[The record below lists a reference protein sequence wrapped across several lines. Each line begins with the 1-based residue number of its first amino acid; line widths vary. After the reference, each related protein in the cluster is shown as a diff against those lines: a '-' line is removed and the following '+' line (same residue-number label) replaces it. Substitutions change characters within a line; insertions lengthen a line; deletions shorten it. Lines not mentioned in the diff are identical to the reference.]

1 MGLVQNSGEQ
11 IYRAHRELYKLGRN
25 ALPAIEEQILGQSW
39 RDIRH
44 GSQLN
49 LLSGLLSLVND
60 IDEDR
65 AKRVGEEIRKT
76 GCSSIVK
83 KRITSI
89 TTFALNEFR
98 AYEIEGTRIFQSR
111 ALGNSPHIKSYMEK
125 WLAIVPKKD
134 MAQIERIYIIPE
146 TTEEHRGTYMPILCN
161 MMIEWDLPVSY
172 YNPLSWIFLTQIEK
186 TLYHE
191 IGHHVHGHTFG
202 QDSDRRKKQ
211 IIMPQYYLVRV
222 IPFSR
227 SSSGRYGG
235 FSRTGGKWTAAPNQ
249 SLEPTRDCMSIK
261 SERLGRA
268 AQLRH

>member
-146 TTEEHRGTYMPILCN
+146 TTEEHRGTYMYANTMQHDDRMGFASFLLQSAFMDFLN
-161 MMIEWDLPVSY
+161 ANRENSVSQ
-172 YNPLSWIFLTQIEK
+172 NRPPCSWTHFWTGFRTGE
-186 TLYHE
+186 
-191 IGHHVHGHTFG
+191 
-202 QDSDRRKKQ
+202 R
-211 IIMPQYYLVRV
+211 
-222 IPFSR
+222 SR
-227 SSSGRYGG
+227 SLCRS
-235 FSRTGGKWTAAPNQ
+235 TTW
-249 SLEPTRDCMSIK
+249 
-261 SERLGRA
+261 
-268 AQLRH
+268 